1 MILKL
6 TPFMAIF
13 LLFSSPATQSIQS
26 IPFPAIHKL
35 LDTLQNDT
43 DLIVERKTWRDYPFP
58 GVIIPV
64 GDTTVPVDTLMP
76 VVDTTIDTVYRSK
89 MIRELIE
96 SYKSSD
102 CVFIATA
109 VFSSFFKTDPVENID
124 TVDGQLIRS
133 PLFQYIDSVVIRI
146 DTVLKSCT
154 EEIFNGCQFPVITRY
169 SFFDTTL
176 ISPSRQK
183 GKSLSYLEGK
193 YLLVFTNDIQVEI
206 GQTLFAH
213 LPGFYVDRN
222 DMIVHGYYDGVSVP
236 FDKFLEMAKEAPV
249 RKSIETR
256 LPSETIRFHSLQNG
270 SLSLTIPFDLLTNK
284 IETTIYDLSGALIS
298 RKIIPVYSSSTILTF
313 NSLSK
318 GVYTVVISG
327 HTSDK
332 KPFQASVRHCI
343 SR

>member
-1 MILKL
+1 M
-6 TPFMAIF
+6 
-13 LLFSSPATQSIQS
+13 
-26 IPFPAIHKL
+26 
-35 LDTLQNDT
+35 
-43 DLIVERKTWRDYPFP
+43 
-58 GVIIPV
+58 
-64 GDTTVPVDTLMP
+64 
-76 VVDTTIDTVYRSK
+76 
-89 MIRELIE
+89 
-96 SYKSSD
+96 
-102 CVFIATA
+102 
-109 VFSSFFKTDPVENID
+109 
-124 TVDGQLIRS
+124 
-133 PLFQYIDSVVIRI
+133 
-146 DTVLKSCT
+146 
-154 EEIFNGCQFPVITRY
+154 
-169 SFFDTTL
+169 
-176 ISPSRQK
+176 
-183 GKSLSYLEGK
+183 
-193 YLLVFTNDIQVEI
+193 EI

-236 FDKFLEMAKEAPV
+236 FDKFLEIAKEAPV
-249 RKSIETR
+249 RKSMETR

-284 IETTIYDLSGALIS
+284 IETAIYDLSGALIS